1 MKTRILG
8 KDLKVSDVGF
18 GCMGL
23 SHAYGEATEKTQ
35 AITTIRKAVE
45 CGYTFF
51 DTAEVYGTSDNPYE
65 NEEIVGEALKP
76 YRDKVIIAT
85 KFGLSFDRES
95 NIIPYPLIPDST
107 PKKIRQSVEGSLRRL
122 QTDCIDLYFQHRI
135 DPQVQPEEVA
145 GVMAELIKEGKIK
158 HWGISEANAE
168 YIERA
173 HAVCP
178 VTAIENRYS
187 MMYRDYETLFPLL
200 ERLNIGFVAF
210 SPLAN
215 GLLTAQYNK
224 NTTFSEKGDY
234 RATMPQ
240 FTAEA
245 FEQNKELIALIE
257 RIAKE
262 KNATPSQIS
271 LAWILC
277 KKSWIVPIPGTRKES
292 RIIENAKSSD
302 VELTAEE
309 VRKIDIALDNMKM
322 SDVFGGTKLKKI

>member
-1 MKTRILG
+1 MKTRTLG

-23 SHAYGEATEKTQ
+23 SHAYGEATEKMQ
-35 AITTIRKAVE
+35 AIATIRKAVE

-95 NIIPYPLIPDST
+95 NIVPYPLIPNST
-107 PKKIRQSVEGSLRRL
+107 PQKIRQSVEGSLSRL

-145 GVMAELIKEGKIK
+145 EVMAELIKEGKVK

-168 YIERA
+168 YIGRA

-187 MMYRDYETLFPLL
+187 MMYRDYEKLFLLL
-200 ERLNIGFVAF
+200 ERLNIGLVAF

-292 RIIENAKSSD
+292 RMIENAKSSD
-302 VELTAEE
+302 IELTTEE

-322 SDVFGGTKLKKI
+322 SDVFGGTKLKK

>member
-35 AITTIRKAVE
+35 AIATIRKAVE

-95 NIIPYPLIPDST
+95 NIVPYPLIPNST
-107 PKKIRQSVEGSLRRL
+107 PQKIRQSAEGSLSRL

-135 DPQVQPEEVA
+135 DPKVQPEEVA
-145 GVMAELIKEGKIK
+145 EVMAELIKEGKIK

-178 VTAIENRYS
+178 ITAIENRYS
-187 MMYRDYETLFPLL
+187 MMYRDYEKLFPLL
-200 ERLNIGFVAF
+200 ERLNIGLVAF

-292 RIIENAKSSD
+292 RMIENAKSSD
-302 VELTAEE
+302 IELTTEE
-309 VRKIDIALDNMKM
+309 VRRIDIALDNMKM
-322 SDVFGGTKLKKI
+322 SDVFGGTKLKK